1 MLKNINLN
9 INNTLYN
16 VSINEND
23 RLIDVL
29 RDKLK
34 LTGTKEGCGEGE
46 CGACSV
52 IIDGEIV
59 NSCLVMVFQVQD
71 KKITT
76 IEGVKDEYLKQSFID
91 VGAVQCGFCT
101 PGMILSGKV
110 ILDQNQNPTKEQIR
124 ESISGNL
131 CRCTGYNKII
141 DAIYNA
147 SKIRGDK

>member
-1 MLKNINLN
+1 MKNINLN
-9 INNTLYN
+9 INDTLYN
-16 VSINEND
+16 INVNEND
-23 RLIDVL
+23 RLIDVI
-29 RDKLK
+29 REKLK

-52 IIDGEIV
+52 IIDEEIV
-59 NSCLVMVFQVQD
+59 NSCLVMAFQVEG

-76 IEGVKDEYLKQSFID
+76 IEGIKEDYLKQSFVD

-101 PGMILSGKV
+101 PGMVLSGKV
-110 ILDQNQNPTKEQIR
+110 ILDKKEYPTKDEIR

-131 CRCTGYNKII
+131 CRCTGYNKIV

-147 SKIRGDK
+147 SKVRRDK

>member
-1 MLKNINLN
+1 MKNINLN
-9 INNTLYN
+9 INNTIYN
-16 VSINEND
+16 VEINEND

-29 RDKLK
+29 RNRLK
-34 LTGTKEGCGEGE
+34 LIGTKEGCGEGE

-59 NSCLVMVFQVQD
+59 NSCLVMAFQVEN

-76 IEGVKDEYLKQSFID
+76 IEGVKDDYLKQSFVD

-101 PGMILSGKV
+101 PGMVLSGKV
-110 ILDQNQNPTKEQIR
+110 ILDKFESPSKEDIR
-124 ESISGNL
+124 EEISGNL
-131 CRCTGYNKII
+131 CRCTGYNKIV

-147 SKIRGDK
+147 SKVRGDN